1 MQAIQVMYAT
11 DVRNQ
16 LLMLH
21 EEHALALEFGFGDD
35 AAFMED
41 LERDIADCREAWIGA
56 AVTEIALLR
65 AEIDGPQQG

>member
-1 MQAIQVMYAT
+1 MYAT

-21 EEHALALEFGFGDD
+21 EERFLALEFGFGDD
-35 AAFMED
+35 DAFMAD
-41 LERDIADCREAWIGA
+41 LEQDIADCQQAWIGA

-65 AEIDGPQQG
+65 SQLAGPQQG